1 MDLVWPTRKSA
12 LPGRIAGGAGGGR
25 DGLAAGVL
33 GERTAGPGPRN
44 PETSAGR
51 GSPSRRTEGAR
62 APPAPGTRC
71 GRGGARSARCLR
83 CAGKARKPRPASPA
97 PPDHAPTGGPAPP
110 RVGPAPLDF
119 RPELPRRRSPAAA
132 AGSESASVRWG
143 KPSGPASGAAAAA
156 APRFRAAPAVSGKG
170 PRGRAVKRCRGP
182 RGPALEAGAA
192 GRARRR
198 VSRGPRVG
206 AGGAAGGAARTLAA
220 APGRRPWGGVCQA
233 SARRARPETLEPGPR
248 RCRAVNPGSPF
259 LPAARA
265 GASGAVRPP
274 WADAGRPAALGLCPG
289 GALCVPRG
297 PLSAPRCPR
306 AFAEGGRRGGRAP
319 AAAGAASA

>member
-233 SARRARPETLEPGPR
+233 LSPPGAARDARARPASVPR
-248 RCRAVNPGSPF
+248 REPRKPLPPRRESGS
-259 LPAARA
+259 LQ
-265 GASGAVRPP
+265 
-274 WADAGRPAALGLCPG
+274 
-289 GALCVPRG
+289 
-297 PLSAPRCPR
+297 
-306 AFAEGGRRGGRAP
+306 GRAP
-319 AAAGAASA
+319 ALG